1 MKLKTKKKT
10 LLIISTIVFLSIVS
24 IKGFTASE
32 KYQFLKT
39 GMVNVLDFGV
49 IPNDSID
56 DTKKIQDAI
65 DYVMMNGGGTVYFP
79 AGDYEINGTLYTHSD
94 SFDKDADNSPLELRG
109 ETPINSDLYNSKSKN
124 VTRLIKRNEG
134 VIIGVN
140 YTPTK
145 ETVISSVYR
154 NFSVRNIGFYGSG
167 TLDDTYKKVFKST
180 KETIGIEVRNAGIT
194 VEDSIF
200 WTLYKGISQP
210 NKVNDVDN
218 YSDQNVY
225 RHLGFYNIGH
235 TWIELQRSDATTIE
249 HINGYNMA
257 RNSLYGIHARKGE
270 SFSIKEILVAGKA
283 MHLSKD
289 FKLVYLDHTNNV
301 SISSLYAER
310 VEGNLVYLKDSTNVS
325 INGLSVR
332 HYGNTYVKGENVKNI
347 SISNVYSHIEEG
359 MILSS
364 EDIGDYT
371 TYTKTSIPN
380 DFSFDENSSNITFRS
395 TVFANGIHQEGK
407 DFTET
412 SKRFFPLVNKSS
424 ISIHGDDTYNFTFF
438 YDATT
443 KKIVGK
449 MNGKIVDTE
458 KDFGFTTTY
467 NESLGIMKFSKTG
480 LLSNIPSILV
490 SNRVAPDGTINY
502 PSIMSNDPLQIKL
515 LNEKNSLIPLSSVS
529 FSINI
534 NY

>member
-1 MKLKTKKKT
+1 LSIKKKIFIIALT
-10 LLIISTIVFLSIVS
+10 IISLSVIS

-39 GMVNVLDFGV
+39 GLVNVLDFGA

-56 DTKKIQDAI
+56 DTKQIQAAI

-94 SFDKDADNSPLELRG
+94 SFTKDADNSPLELRG

-134 VIIGVN
+134 VIVGVN
-140 YTPTK
+140 YTSTK
-145 ETVISSVYR
+145 ETVIPSVYR

-167 TLDDTYKKVFKST
+167 TLDDTYKNVFKST

-200 WTLYKGISQP
+200 WTLYKGIAEP
-210 NKVNDVDN
+210 NKVAGFDN
-218 YSDQNVY
+218 YSDQNIY

-289 FKLVYLDHTNNV
+289 FKLIYLNHTNNV
-301 SISSLYAER
+301 SISSVYAER

-325 INGLSVR
+325 VNGLSVR
-332 HYGNTYVKGENVKNI
+332 HYGNTYIKGENAQNV

-359 MILSS
+359 TILSPK
-364 EDIGDYT
+364 DTGDYT
-371 TYTKTSIPN
+371 LYTNVPIPN

-407 DFTET
+407 DFTEE
-412 SKRFFPLVNKSS
+412 SKRFFPLVNKSAT
-424 ISIHGDDTYNFTFF
+424 SIHGEDAYNFTIF
-438 YDATT
+438 YDPTT
-443 KKIVGK
+443 EKMVGK
-449 MNGKIVDTE
+449 MNGKVVDTQ
-458 KDFGFTTTY
+458 KNFGFTMTY
-467 NESLGIMKFSKTG
+467 NESLGILKFSKTG
-480 LLSNIPSILV
+480 LLANNPSILV
-490 SNRVAPDGTINY
+490 SGRVSPDGTINY
-502 PSIMSNDPLQIKL
+502 PSIMSSDTVQIKL
-515 LNEKNSLIPLSSVS
+515 LNEKNNPVPLSSVS
-529 FSINI
+529 FSINVH
-534 NY
+534 Y